1 MAKLTKEQLEK
12 QNAQLYKKIDS
23 IDVKLNKLN
32 EPNKIGF
39 VYKNRIV

>member
-12 QNAQLYKKIDS
+12 QKAQLYKKIDS

>member
-1 MAKLTKEQLEK
+1 MAKLSKEQLEK
-12 QNAQLYKKIDS
+12 QKKQFYKKIDL
-23 IDVKLNKLN
+23 IDIKLNKLN